1 MNKKGKEVGKKHAA
15 ATSLNLTSGFVF
27 SFSRDEILF

>member
-15 ATSLNLTSGFVF
+15 ATSLNLTSGF
-27 SFSRDEILF
+27 RLLFFKR